1 MIVDYNSVSFRSFA
15 RNPFVSLSY
24 YRCAVNPF
32 TSDSIAI
39 DVKHRPL
46 TMGKTTYDLTLI
58 IIAIIITYGIEY
70 DLIKIRI
77 HIELRSNLK
86 IIICCL

>member
-1 MIVDYNSVSFRSFA
+1 
-15 RNPFVSLSY
+15 
-24 YRCAVNPF
+24 
-32 TSDSIAI
+32 
-39 DVKHRPL
+39 
-46 TMGKTTYDLTLI
+46 MGKTTYDLTLI

-86 IIICCL
+86 IIICCLQI